1 MSDGKPANENGDTG
15 DTVTLDLLKQI
26 QSGITD
32 PRNIGRQARQ
42 QLVAA
47 LLSDGYSTPEMAKIL
62 KTSDRTIER
71 DRQALRESTVLLKD
85 PKLVSQMAGRLVM
98 EAETVIQRIRRAIRA
113 KDVSAAVRVDAE
125 HRCYQVFSDFIQRM
139 QGLGYLP
146 TAKQQV
152 EADMIH
158 HMGTLP
164 EYRDLELESGRLL
177 ELAMSEGDNESG
189 DSKQRLGKLSD
200 EIKRRRMIEE
210 LHELEQ
216 ALDSPAGAGESK
228 DEASDE

>member
-1 MSDGKPANENGDTG
+1 MSDGKTPSDNGDTG
-15 DTVTLDLLKQI
+15 DAVTLDLLKQI

-47 LLSDGYSTPEMAKIL
+47 LLSDGYSTSEMAKIL

-85 PKLVSQMAGRLVM
+85 PKLVSQMPGRLVV

-113 KDVSAAVRVDAE
+113 KDVPAAVRVDAE

-164 EYRDLELESGRLL
+164 EYRDLESESGRLL
-177 ELAMSEGDNESG
+177 QLAMSANDDGNGEST
-189 DSKQRLGKLSD
+189 QRITQIAD
-200 EIKRRRMIEE
+200 EIKRCRIAEE
-210 LHELEQ
+210 LREIEQ
-216 ALDSPAGAGESK
+216 TAVRPSVAEDADDGP
-228 DEASDE
+228 SDN